1 MDSVLV
7 LAEVAADGA
16 VRNTIDPL
24 VGAASTLGD
33 PVAVAVVPPGRAD
46 AVADRLRAAGAP
58 RAVIAEIDD
67 AGIVLATPQVDLLVA
82 AVALVEPVAVIAGHT
97 VEGREV
103 AGRLAARTDSPVAA
117 DAIAVER
124 AEAGVRVTHS
134 VFGGSWIVTSGADGG
149 PIVATVRVGATAP
162 VGPADAIEVEQVALD
177 APAGVRALDAAEL
190 GGSTSRPDLRG
201 AARVVSGGRALGS
214 REQFALVGQLADA
227 LGAAVGA
234 SRAAVDSGYAP
245 QELQVGQTGTTVA
258 PDLYLALGI
267 SGAIQ
272 HLAGM
277 RTSKTIVAIDRDPD
291 APIFEIADLGV
302 VGDLF
307 QVVPKLIDA
316 VEARR

>member
-1 MDSVLV
+1 MTSVLV
-7 LAEVAADGA
+7 LAEVAANGS

-24 VGAASTLGD
+24 VGAAAAVGD
-33 PVAVAVVPPGRAD
+33 PVAVAVVPPGHRD
-46 AVADRLRAAGAP
+46 AVAGRLHAAGAS
-58 RAVIAEIDD
+58 RAIVAESPD
-67 AGIVLATPQVDLLVA
+67 AGVLVSAPQVDLLQA
-82 AVALVEPVAVIAGHT
+82 AVALVGPVAVVVGHT

-103 AGRLAARTDSPVAA
+103 AGRYAARTESPVAT
-117 DAIAVER
+117 DAIDVGLDGGAVR
-124 AEAGVRVTHS
+124 ITHS
-134 VFGGSWIVTSGADGG
+134 VFGGSWIVRSGVEGG
-149 PIVATVRVGATAP
+149 VPVVTVRVGATTP
-162 VGPADAIEVEQVALD
+162 TGPAAAIDVEEVALD
-177 APAGVRALDAAEL
+177 SPTGVRAADAREL

-201 AARVVSGGRALGS
+201 AAKVVSGGRALGS
-214 REQFALVGQLADA
+214 KEQFVLVEQLADT

-245 QELQVGQTGTTVA
+245 QALQVGQTGTTVA

-291 APIFEIADLGV
+291 APIFEIADLAV